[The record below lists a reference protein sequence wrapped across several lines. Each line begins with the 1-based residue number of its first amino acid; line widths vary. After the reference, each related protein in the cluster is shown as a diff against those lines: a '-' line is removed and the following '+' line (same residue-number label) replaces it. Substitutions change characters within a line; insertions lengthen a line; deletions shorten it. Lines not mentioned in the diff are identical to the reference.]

1 LRGSRQSLRS
11 RLLWPLVAVSILTS
25 IAVAIASYVLASRS
39 AERELASRYRSIALT
54 LESSSFPLTR
64 NVLRSV
70 STLTETELIVA
81 AFDGTPLESTLKS
94 NDLKQLVT
102 TVNRSKLDGEPGA
115 MLRVKHEGSMYRAG
129 IFRRTQLG
137 AGAGDSGSADA
148 GSSSSGRG
156 RSPAWI
162 IVLIDEAKVRASL
175 TRAVVAP
182 LATGLSTVALLTTIT
197 LWLASR
203 LIRRLSR
210 LQKQVNRIAEGEF
223 GATVEPGPPDEVG
236 LLASAVNSMG
246 TQLQQIW
253 KTLNQSQGERMLHQL
268 AAGLA
273 HNLRNSLTGA
283 RMAIELHQRQ
293 CSQRDDEGLVIALH
307 EIGQTENYVRR
318 LLLVA
323 AGKQEV
329 DKPAKVSDC
338 LQDVRASLESTAK
351 HHSIDLSWHVEPLA
365 GERSVQ
371 DGPSLVAA
379 LTNLIF
385 NAMHCAKSIEVHAA
399 SSGTR
404 SLIFEVVDDGPGPA
418 PEVQATLF
426 DPFVTTK
433 AEGLGLG
440 LPLVQRMAKRLGGDV
455 NWRRSNE
462 HTIFTLTVE
471 VQ

>member
-1 LRGSRQSLRS
+1 MRGSRQSLRS
-11 RLLWPLVAVSILTS
+11 RLLWPLVAASILTS
-25 IAVAIASYVLASRS
+25 FAVAIASYVLASRS
-39 AERELASRYRSIALT
+39 AERELDRRYRSIALT
-54 LESSSFPLTR
+54 LENSSFPLTR
-64 NVLRSV
+64 NVLQSV

-94 NDLKQLVT
+94 NDLKSLVT
-102 TVNRSKLDGEPGA
+102 TVNRSKLDGEPGS
-115 MLRVKHEGSMYRAG
+115 MMRVKHDGTMYRAG
-129 IFRRTQLG
+129 IFRRTQL
-137 AGAGDSGSADA
+137 AAGSAD
-148 GSSSSGRG
+148 SGPSGARPN

-162 IVLIDEAKVRASL
+162 IILIDEAKVRASL

-223 GATVEPGPPDEVG
+223 EATVEPGPLDEVG

-246 TQLQQIW
+246 TQLRQIW
-253 KTLNQSQGERMLHQL
+253 KTLHQSQGERLLHQL

-329 DKPAKVSDC
+329 DKAASVADC
-338 LQDVRASLESTAK
+338 LQDVRSSLESTAK
-351 HHSIDLSWHVEPLA
+351 HHSIDLSWHVDPRVSDRL
-365 GERSVQ
+365 VQ

-385 NAMHCAKSIEVHAA
+385 NAMHCAKSIEVHVK
-399 SSGTR
+399 SSGDR
-404 SLIFEVVDDGPGPA
+404 SSVFEVIDDGPGPA
-418 PEVQATLF
+418 LEVQATLF
-426 DPFVTTK
+426 EPFVTTK

-440 LPLVQRMAKRLGGDV
+440 LPLVQRTAKRLGGDV
-455 NWRRSNE
+455 SWRRANDR
-462 HTIFTLTVE
+462 TIFTLTVE